1 MLSGM
6 NIPRQIQ
13 KVVNDYV
20 KEELLLDEME
30 LLRLHRL
37 SYIGGRIEEVEEL
50 LNLYE
55 FYRAHID

>member
-13 KVVNDYV
+13 RIVNEYV
-20 KEELLLDEME
+20 REEMMLDELE

-37 SYIGGRIEEVEEL
+37 SYIGGRVEEVEEL

-55 FYRAHID
+55 FYRTQID

>member
-1 MLSGM
+1 M

-20 KEELLLDEME
+20 REELLLDEME

-55 FYRAHID
+55 FYRTHID

>member
-1 MLSGM
+1 M

-20 KEELLLDEME
+20 REEMMLDELE

-55 FYRAHID
+55 FFRTQID

>member
-1 MLSGM
+1 M

-13 KVVNDYV
+13 KVVNEYV
-20 KEELLLDEME
+20 SEEMMLDELE

-55 FYRAHID
+55 FFRTQID